1 MNLKKIR
8 IVLFKMRSS
17 QLQRSAIHELPSAG
31 LAPSS
36 SCLIC
41 TCWVLPSPSSQVA
54 QLHAGGKLE
63 WCAGVANA
71 DVFLMALLTVLQ
83 CRRCH
88 SCCCLLLL
96 SAVWFPS
103 SLPPV
108 DCCFIFLVCCCG
120 CFSQSLLLRLLP
132 YRLCWCH
139 CGCCYCCHCH
149 RRQLPVDCCF
159 FLMDFWFAIA
169 VAAPL
174 PMLQLLLDFL
184 VVLAAC
190 WCGVA
195 TTTAVAACCC
205 CCNRYCC
212 RLIVTLCCYF
222 ACYSRYCVAYIA
234 ASVVPP
240 FLLAALWSFQ
250 CHCCSLQSPL
260 VDCYF
265 FFKIAMAVAALLL
278 MLLRLL
284 LLPPFATRCVSDM
297 TAIANEKAGWLLLLF
312 HQ

>member
-1 MNLKKIR
+1 
-8 IVLFKMRSS
+8 MRSS

-120 CFSQSLLLRLLP
+120 CLLLFHFFSLLLWLFFSKFAVAVVAISPMLMPLWLLLLLPLPSPPVASWLLLFPYGFLICYCGRCTLANAAATAWFSRCPCCMLMWCCHHHCSCCLLLLLQSLLL
-132 YRLCWCH
+132 
-139 CGCCYCCHCH
+139 
-149 RRQLPVDCCF
+149 PVDCYS
-159 FLMDFWFAIA
+159 
-169 VAAPL
+169 
-174 PMLQLLLDFL
+174 LLLFCL
-184 VVLAAC
+184 LQSLL
-190 WCGVA
+190 
-195 TTTAVAACCC
+195 CCL
-205 CCNRYCC
+205 YCC
-212 RLIVTLCCYF
+212 
-222 ACYSRYCVAYIA
+222 
-234 ASVVPP
+234 
-240 FLLAALWSFQ
+240 Q
-250 CHCCSLQSPL
+250 CCSTFSS
-260 VDCYF
+260 CC
-265 FFKIAMAVAALLL
+265 AMIFPMPLLL
-278 MLLRLL
+278 
-284 LLPPFATRCVSDM
+284 
-297 TAIANEKAGWLLLLF
+297 TAITAGWLLFLF
-312 HQ
+312 